1 MKTARPAEIV
11 DPITTEV
18 IRNKLE
24 GIANEMELT
33 LLKSSFSP
41 IVKEGLDTSASL
53 FTVNCETLAQAC
65 AIPVHLATL
74 IPALQ
79 TMVRTFPLETMREG
93 DAFILND
100 PYAGG
105 THLPDIAI
113 MTPVFHRGRV
123 IALSATMTH
132 HGDIGG
138 YSPGSLPPS
147 ATEIYQEGLRIPAL
161 KFRDA
166 GDYNETLVALL
177 RQNSRLPDT
186 LMGDLNAQLAACT
199 VGARRLQELADTYG
213 TDFLM
218 AVFEELLD
226 RSETMTRAALHTI
239 PEGTYRYVD
248 VLDNDGIDLER
259 PIRMEVAVTVRDGTI
274 EFDLSGT
281 DPQVRGPL
289 NCVPSGSQAAAYY
302 AVRVLTDPTIPTNG
316 GCFRPVTLRL
326 PRGSLVNP
334 EEPAPVNA
342 RTSTIK
348 RIATSMVS
356 ALAEVLP
363 HRVAAPSAG
372 TLLVVAFGGRRPNGE
387 RFIVG
392 ELIAGGSGAARHRDG
407 VDVIDTDAS
416 NCMNLPA
423 EALEMDAPLRLHRVA
438 LRRDSGGAGEY
449 RGGLGV
455 VREYEVLADEVSF
468 THRGERHFST
478 APGLAGGFP
487 GAPAHSVIV
496 RADGTEEVIPS
507 KALTVL
513 NRGDRVIVE
522 TPGGGGYGD
531 PSRRRTVAEDV
542 ANGKV
547 SPEAAQQLYG
557 LRSARAPASSG
568 TKTRDG

>member
-1 MKTARPAEIV
+1 MNTFTRTEVV
-11 DPITTEV
+11 DPITVEV

-24 GIANEMELT
+24 GVANEMELT

-53 FTVNCETLAQAC
+53 FTVNGETLAQAC

-74 IPALQ
+74 IPALRA
-79 TMVRTFPLETMREG
+79 MFDKYPIPTMREG
-93 DAFILND
+93 DAYILND
-100 PYAGG
+100 PYCGG

-132 HGDIGG
+132 HADVGG
-138 YSPGSLPPS
+138 YSPGSLPTS

-161 KFRDA
+161 KFRVA
-166 GDYNETLVALL
+166 GEYNETLLAIL

-199 VGARRLQELADTYG
+199 VGARRVHELAEQYG
-213 TDFLM
+213 ADFLM
-218 AVFEELLD
+218 TVFEELLD
-226 RSETMTRAALHTI
+226 RSETMTRQALKAI

-248 VLDNDGIDLER
+248 HLDNDGIDLDR
-259 PIRMEVAVTVRDGTI
+259 PVRIEVAVSVRDGTI
-274 EFDLSGT
+274 EFDLTGT
-281 DPQVRGPL
+281 DPQLQGPL
-289 NCVPSGSQAAAYY
+289 NCVPSGSQAAAYF
-302 AVRVLTDPTIPTNG
+302 AVRVLTDASIPTNG
-316 GCFRPVTLRL
+316 GCFRPVSLKL
-326 PRGSLVNP
+326 PKGSLVNP

-348 RIATSMVS
+348 RIATCMVS
-356 ALAEVLP
+356 ALADVLP
-363 HRVAAPSAG
+363 DRVAAPSAG
-372 TLLVVAFGGRRPNGE
+372 TLLVVAFAGRRPGGE

-392 ELIAGGSGAARHRDG
+392 ELIAGGSGAARDRDG
-407 VDVIDTDAS
+407 VDVVDTDAS

-438 LRRDSGGAGEY
+438 LRTDSGGAGQY

-455 VREYEVLADEVSF
+455 VREYEVLADGVSF
-468 THRGERHFST
+468 THRGERHFSR
-478 APGLAGGFP
+478 APGLNGALP
-487 GAPAHSVIV
+487 GACAHSVI
-496 RADGTEEVIPS
+496 RRSDGREEVIPS

-531 PSRRRTVAEDV
+531 PKLRREIEADV

-547 SPEAAQQLYG
+547 SAAVACEIYG
-557 LRSARAPASSG
+557 RTVR
-568 TKTRDG
+568 

>member
-1 MKTARPAEIV
+1 MLRHLVTQHKQEISMNTLTRAEVV

-53 FTVNCETLAQAC
+53 FTVSGETLAQAC

-74 IPALQ
+74 IPTLH
-79 TMVRTFPLETMREG
+79 TMITKYPIANMRDG

-100 PYAGG
+100 PYCGG

-113 MTPVFHRGRV
+113 MAPVFHGGRV
-123 IALSATMTH
+123 IALAATMTH
-132 HGDIGG
+132 HGDVGG
-138 YSPGSLPPS
+138 HSPGSLPPS

-161 KFRDA
+161 KFREA
-166 GDYNETLVALL
+166 GEYNDTLVAIL
-177 RQNSRLPDT
+177 RLNSRLPDT

-199 VGARRLQELADTYG
+199 VGGRRLHELAERYG
-213 TDFLM
+213 ADFLM
-218 AVFEELLD
+218 TVFEELLD
-226 RSETMTRAALHTI
+226 RSETMTRAALRQI

-248 VLDNDGIDLER
+248 YLDNDGIDLDKPVR
-259 PIRMEVAVTVRDGTI
+259 IEVAVTVRDGTI
-274 EFDLSGT
+274 ELDLAGT
-281 DPQVRGPL
+281 DPQLKGPL
-289 NCVPSGSQAAAYY
+289 NCVPSGSQAAAYF
-302 AVRVLTDPTIPTNG
+302 AVRVLTDATIPTNG
-316 GCFRPVTLRL
+316 GCFRPVTLKL
-326 PRGSLVNP
+326 PKGSLVNP

-348 RIATSMVS
+348 RIATCMVS
-356 ALAEVLP
+356 ALATVLP
-363 HRVAAPSAG
+363 DRVSAPAAG
-372 TLLVVAFGGRRPNGE
+372 TLLVVTFAGRRASGE

-392 ELIAGGSGAARHRDG
+392 ELIAGGSGAGRDRDG
-407 VDVIDTDAS
+407 VDVVDTDAS

-438 LRRDSGGAGEY
+438 LREDSGGAGEY

-455 VREYEVLADEVSF
+455 VREYEVLADDVSF
-468 THRGERHFST
+468 THRGERHFSA
-478 APGLAGGFP
+478 APGLNGGLP
-487 GAPAHSVIV
+487 GASAHSVII
-496 RADGTEEVIPS
+496 RADGREEVIPS

-513 NRGDRVIVE
+513 NKGDRVIVQ

-531 PSRRRTVAEDV
+531 PAKRRSLDADV
-542 ANGKV
+542 ANSKV
-547 SPEAAQQLYG
+547 SVEAARAAYG
-557 LRSARAPASSG
+557 AA
-568 TKTRDG
+568 

>member
-1 MKTARPAEIV
+1 MNTLTRAEVV

-53 FTVNCETLAQAC
+53 FTVSGETLAQAC

-74 IPALQ
+74 IPALR
-79 TMVRTFPLETMREG
+79 TMIETYPIATMREG

-100 PYAGG
+100 PYSGG

-113 MTPVFHRGRV
+113 MTPVFHAGRV
-123 IALSATMTH
+123 IALTATMTH
-132 HGDIGG
+132 HGDVGG

-161 KFRDA
+161 RFREA
-166 GDYNETLVALL
+166 GKYNETLVAIL
-177 RQNSRLPDT
+177 RLNSRLPDT

-199 VGARRLQELADTYG
+199 VGGRRLQELADVYG
-213 TDFLM
+213 PDFLM
-218 AVFEELLD
+218 TIFEELLD
-226 RSETMTRAALHTI
+226 RSETMTRAALRDI

-248 VLDNDGIDLER
+248 YLDNDGIDLDKPVR
-259 PIRMEVAVTVRDGTI
+259 IEVAVTVRDGTI
-274 EFDLSGT
+274 EFDLAGT
-281 DPQVRGPL
+281 DPQLKGPL
-289 NCVPSGSQAAAYY
+289 NCVPSGSQAAAYF
-302 AVRVLTDPTIPTNG
+302 AVRVLTDSTIPTNG
-316 GCFRPVTLRL
+316 GCFRPVSLKL
-326 PRGSLVNP
+326 PKGSLANP

-348 RIATSMVS
+348 RIATCMVS
-356 ALAEVLP
+356 ALAQVLP
-363 HRVAAPSAG
+363 DRVGAPAAG
-372 TLLVVAFGGRRPNGE
+372 TLLVVAFAGRRPSGE

-392 ELIAGGSGAARHRDG
+392 ELIAGGSGAGRDRDG
-407 VDVIDTDAS
+407 VDVVDTDAS

-423 EALEMDAPLRLHRVA
+423 EALEMDAPLRLHRVS

-455 VREYEVLADEVSF
+455 IREYEVLADDVTF
-468 THRGERHFST
+468 THRGERHFSA
-478 APGLAGGFP
+478 APGLEGGLAGVS
-487 GAPAHSVIV
+487 ARSVIV
-496 RADGTEEVIPS
+496 RADGQEEVIPS

-513 NRGDRVIVE
+513 NKGDRVIVE

-531 PSRRRTVAEDV
+531 PKRRAVADDI
-542 ANGKV
+542 ANGKI
-547 SPEAAQQLYG
+547 SFEAARTLYG
-557 LRSARAPASSG
+557 RLS
-568 TKTRDG
+568 

>member
-1 MKTARPAEIV
+1 MNTASRAEVV
-11 DPITTEV
+11 DPITAEV

-53 FTVNCETLAQAC
+53 FTVNGETLAQAC

-79 TMVRTFPLETMREG
+79 TMVRKYPLQSMREG
-93 DAFILND
+93 DAYILND
-100 PYAGG
+100 PYCGG

-113 MTPVFHRGRV
+113 MTPVFHGGRV
-123 IALSATMTH
+123 IAMTATMTH
-132 HGDIGG
+132 HGDVGG
-138 YSPGSLPPS
+138 YSPGSLPPG

-166 GDYNETLVALL
+166 GVYNETLVEIL
-177 RQNSRLPDT
+177 RLNSRLPDT
-186 LMGDLNAQLAACT
+186 LLGDLNAQLAACT
-199 VGARRLQELADTYG
+199 VGARRLKALADHYG
-213 TDFLM
+213 ADFLM
-218 AVFEELLD
+218 AIFEDLLD
-226 RSETMTRAALHTI
+226 RSETMTRDALRSI

-248 VLDNDGIDLER
+248 YLDNDGIDLDR
-259 PIRMEVAVTVRDGTI
+259 PVRIEVAVTVRDGNI
-274 EFDLSGT
+274 EFDLTGT
-281 DPQVRGPL
+281 DPQLKGPL
-289 NCVPSGSQAAAYY
+289 NCVPSGSQAAAYF

-316 GCFRPVTLRL
+316 GCFRPVKLNL
-326 PRGSLVNP
+326 PKGSLVNP

-348 RIATSMVS
+348 RIATCMVS
-356 ALAEVLP
+356 ALAATLP
-363 HRVAAPSAG
+363 DRVGAPAAG
-372 TLLVVAFGGRRPNGE
+372 TLLVVAFGGRRATGE

-392 ELIAGGSGAARHRDG
+392 ELIAGGSGAAFDRDG
-407 VDVIDTDAS
+407 VDAVDTDAS

-423 EALEMDAPLRLHRVA
+423 EALEMDAPLRLHRIE

-455 VREYEVLADEVSF
+455 VREYEILADGVSF

-478 APGLAGGFP
+478 APGLKGGMP
-487 GAPAHSVIV
+487 GACAHSVII
-496 RADGTEEVIPS
+496 RTDGSEEVIPS

-513 NRGDRVIVE
+513 NKGDRVIVE

-531 PSRRRTVAEDV
+531 PSARTCVAEDV

-547 SPEAAQQLYG
+547 SVQAAKELY
-557 LRSARAPASSG
+557 RM
-568 TKTRDG
+568 

>member
-1 MKTARPAEIV
+1 MNQEQRAAVV

-53 FTVNCETLAQAC
+53 FTIEAETLAQAC

-74 IPALQ
+74 IPTIRSMIA
-79 TMVRTFPLETMREG
+79 RFPLDTMKEG

-100 PYAGG
+100 PYCGG

-113 MTPVFHRGRV
+113 MTPVFHRGRI
-123 IALSATMTH
+123 IALSASMTH
-132 HGDIGG
+132 HGDVGG
-138 YSPGSLPPS
+138 YSPGSLPPNS
-147 ATEIYQEGLRIPAL
+147 TEIYQEGLRIPPL
-161 KFRDA
+161 KFREA
-166 GDYNETLVALL
+166 GVYNETLVALL

-186 LMGDLNAQLAACT
+186 LMGDLNAQLAACN
-199 VGARRLQELADTYG
+199 VGARRLQELADVHG
-213 TDFLM
+213 AELLM
-218 AVFEELLD
+218 ATFAELLD
-226 RSETMTRAALHTI
+226 RSEIMTREALRRI

-248 VLDNDGIDLER
+248 EMDNDGIELDR
-259 PIRMEVAVTVRDGTI
+259 RIRIEVAVTVKDGTI
-274 EFDLSGT
+274 HFDLAGT
-281 DPQVRGPL
+281 SPQVRGPM

-316 GCFRPVTLRL
+316 GCFRPVTLNL
-326 PRGSLVNP
+326 PKGSLANP
-334 EEPAPVNA
+334 IEPAPVNA

-356 ALAEVLP
+356 ALADVLP
-363 HRVAAPSAG
+363 DRVGAPAAG
-372 TLLVVAFGGRRPNGE
+372 TLLVVAFGGNHADGRRY
-387 RFIVG
+387 IVG
-392 ELIAGGSGAARHRDG
+392 ELIAGGSGAANGLDG
-407 VDVIDTDAS
+407 VDVVDTDAS

-423 EALEMDAPLRLHRVA
+423 EAMEMEAPIRLHRVA
-438 LRRDSGGAGEY
+438 LRRDSGGAGEF

-455 VREYEVLADEVSF
+455 VREYEILADGVTF
-468 THRGERHFST
+468 THRGERHYSA
-478 APGLAGGFP
+478 APGLAGGQP
-487 GAPAHSVIV
+487 GASARSVI
-496 RADGTEEVIPS
+496 RRTDGSEQVIPS

-522 TPGGGGYGD
+522 TPGGGGHGD
-531 PSRRRTVAEDV
+531 PRRRATVHEDI

-547 SPEAAQQLYG
+547 SAQ
-557 LRSARAPASSG
+557 SARTVYGHAG
-568 TKTRDG
+568 

>member
-1 MKTARPAEIV
+1 MNTLTRTEVI

-18 IRNKLE
+18 LRNKLE

-53 FTVNCETLAQAC
+53 FTVSGETLAQAC

-74 IPALQ
+74 IPALR
-79 TMVRTFPLETMREG
+79 TMIGKYPIATMREG

-100 PYAGG
+100 PYCGG

-113 MTPVFHRGRV
+113 MTPVFSDGRV
-123 IALSATMTH
+123 IALTATMTH
-132 HGDIGG
+132 HGDVGG
-138 YSPGSLPPS
+138 YSPGSLPPN

-161 KFRDA
+161 RFREA
-166 GDYNETLVALL
+166 GEYNETLVAML
-177 RQNSRLPDT
+177 RQNTRMPDT

-199 VGARRLQELADTYG
+199 VGGRRLKELAERYG

-226 RSETMTRAALHTI
+226 RSETMTRAALREI

-248 VLDNDGIDLER
+248 YLDNDGIDLER
-259 PIRMEVAVTVRDGTI
+259 PVKIAVAVTVREGTI
-274 EFDLSGT
+274 EFDLTGT
-281 DPQVRGPL
+281 DPQLKGPL
-289 NCVPSGSQAAAYY
+289 NCVPSGSQAAAYF
-302 AVRVLTDPTIPTNG
+302 AVRVLTDATIPTNG
-316 GCFRPVTLRL
+316 GCFRPVTLTL
-326 PRGSLVNP
+326 PKGSLVNP

-348 RIATSMVS
+348 RIATCMVS
-356 ALAEVLP
+356 ALADVLP
-363 HRVAAPSAG
+363 DRVSAPAAG
-372 TLLVVAFGGRRPNGE
+372 TLLVVAFAGRRAGGE

-392 ELIAGGSGAARHRDG
+392 ELIAGGSGAGRDRDG
-407 VDVIDTDAS
+407 VDVVDTDAS

-438 LRRDSGGAGEY
+438 LRRDSAGAGEF

-455 VREYEVLADEVSF
+455 IREYEVLADEVSF
-468 THRGERHFST
+468 THRGERHFSV
-478 APGLAGGFP
+478 APGLAGGLA
-487 GAPAHSVIV
+487 GACARSVII
-496 RADGTEEVIPS
+496 RADGREEVIPS

-513 NRGDRVIVE
+513 NKGDRVIVE

-531 PSRRRTVAEDV
+531 PKRRQALGDDI

-547 SPEAAQQLYG
+547 SPEAARTLYG
-557 LRSARAPASSG
+557 F
-568 TKTRDG
+568 TI

>member
-1 MKTARPAEIV
+1 MLRHLVTQHKQEISMNTLTRAEVV

-53 FTVNCETLAQAC
+53 FTVSGETLAQAC

-74 IPALQ
+74 IPTLH
-79 TMVRTFPLETMREG
+79 TMITKYPIANMRDG

-100 PYAGG
+100 PYCGG

-113 MTPVFHRGRV
+113 MAPVFHGGRV
-123 IALSATMTH
+123 IALAATMTH
-132 HGDIGG
+132 HGDVGG
-138 YSPGSLPPS
+138 HSPGSLPPS

-161 KFRDA
+161 KFREA
-166 GDYNETLVALL
+166 GEYNDTLVAIL
-177 RQNSRLPDT
+177 RLNSRLPDT

-199 VGARRLQELADTYG
+199 VGGRRLHELAERYG
-213 TDFLM
+213 ADFLM
-218 AVFEELLD
+218 TVFEELLD
-226 RSETMTRAALHTI
+226 RSQTMTRAALRQI

-248 VLDNDGIDLER
+248 YLDNDGIDLDKPVR
-259 PIRMEVAVTVRDGTI
+259 IEVAVTVRDGTI
-274 EFDLSGT
+274 ELDLAGT
-281 DPQVRGPL
+281 DPQLKGPL
-289 NCVPSGSQAAAYY
+289 NCVPSGSQAAAYF
-302 AVRVLTDPTIPTNG
+302 AVRVLTDATIPTNG
-316 GCFRPVTLRL
+316 GCFRPVTLKL
-326 PRGSLVNP
+326 PKGSLVNP

-348 RIATSMVS
+348 RIATCMVS
-356 ALAEVLP
+356 ALASVLP
-363 HRVAAPSAG
+363 DRVSAPAAG
-372 TLLVVAFGGRRPNGE
+372 TLLVVAFAGWRAGGG

-392 ELIAGGSGAARHRDG
+392 ELIAGGSGAGRDRDG
-407 VDVIDTDAS
+407 VDVVDTDAS

-455 VREYEVLADEVSF
+455 IREYEVLADDVSF
-468 THRGERHFST
+468 THRGERHFSA
-478 APGLAGGFP
+478 APGLNGGLAG
-487 GAPAHSVIV
+487 ASARSVII
-496 RADGTEEVIPS
+496 RADGREEVIRS

-513 NRGDRVIVE
+513 NKGDRVIVE

-531 PSRRRTVAEDV
+531 PSRRRSLAEDV
-542 ANGKV
+542 ANNKV
-547 SPEAAQQLYG
+547 SAAAAREVYG
-557 LRSARAPASSG
+557 AS
-568 TKTRDG
+568 

>member
-1 MKTARPAEIV
+1 MNREQRAAIV

-53 FTVNCETLAQAC
+53 FTVGAETLAQAC

-74 IPALQ
+74 IPTIRSMIA
-79 TMVRTFPLETMREG
+79 RFPLESMQEG

-100 PYAGG
+100 PYCGG

-113 MTPVFHRGRV
+113 MTPVFHRGRI
-123 IALSATMTH
+123 IALSASMTH
-132 HGDIGG
+132 HGDVGG
-138 YSPGSLPPS
+138 FSPGSLPPNS
-147 ATEIYQEGLRIPAL
+147 TEIYQEGLRIPPL
-161 KFRDA
+161 KFREA
-166 GDYNETLVALL
+166 GRYNETLVALL

-186 LMGDLNAQLAACT
+186 LMGDLNAQLAACN
-199 VGARRLQELADTYG
+199 VGARRLQALADVHG
-213 TDFLM
+213 ADLLM
-218 AVFEELLD
+218 AVFDELLD
-226 RSETMTRAALHTI
+226 RSETMTREALRRI

-248 VLDNDGIDLER
+248 EMDNDGIELDR
-259 PIRMEVAVTVRDGTI
+259 RIRVEVAVTVRDGTI
-274 EFDLSGT
+274 HFDLDGT
-281 DPQVRGPL
+281 SPQVKGPM

-316 GCFRPVTLRL
+316 GCFRPVTLNL
-326 PRGSLVNP
+326 PVGSLANP
-334 EEPAPVNA
+334 IEPAPVNA

-363 HRVAAPSAG
+363 DRVGAPAAG
-372 TLLVVAFGGRRPNGE
+372 TLLVVAFGGRRADGS
-387 RFIVG
+387 RYIVG
-392 ELIAGGSGAARHRDG
+392 ELIAGGSGAAQGLDG
-407 VDVIDTDAS
+407 VDVVDTDAS

-423 EALEMDAPLRLHRVA
+423 EAMEMEAPIRLHRVA
-438 LRRDSGGAGEY
+438 LRRDSGGAGAF

-455 VREYEVLADEVSF
+455 VREYEILADGVTF
-468 THRGERHFST
+468 THRGERHYSR
-478 APGLAGGFP
+478 APGLAGGLP
-487 GAPAHSVIV
+487 GASARSVI
-496 RADGTEEVIPS
+496 RRSDGSEQVIPS

-513 NRGDRVIVE
+513 NRGDRVVVE
-522 TPGGGGYGD
+522 TPGGGGWGD
-531 PSRRRTVAEDV
+531 PGERTQVAEDV

-547 SPEAAQQLYG
+547 SVQAARETYG
-557 LRSARAPASSG
+557 HAG
-568 TKTRDG
+568 

>member
-1 MKTARPAEIV
+1 MNPEQRAAIV
-11 DPITTEV
+11 DPITAEV

-53 FTVNCETLAQAC
+53 FTVKAETLAQAC

-74 IPALQ
+74 IPTIRSMIA
-79 TMVRTFPLETMREG
+79 RFPLDTMKEG

-100 PYAGG
+100 PYCGG

-113 MTPVFHRGRV
+113 MTPVFHRGRI
-123 IALSATMTH
+123 IALSASMTH

-138 YSPGSLPPS
+138 YSPGSLPPNS
-147 ATEIYQEGLRIPAL
+147 TEIYQEGLRIPPL
-161 KFRDA
+161 RFREA
-166 GDYNETLVALL
+166 GEYNETLVALL

-199 VGARRLQELADTYG
+199 VGARRLQELADVHG
-213 TDFLM
+213 ADLLM
-218 AVFEELLD
+218 AVFDELLD
-226 RSETMTRAALHTI
+226 RSEIMTREALRRI
-239 PEGTYRYVD
+239 PEGTYRHVD
-248 VLDNDGIDLER
+248 EMDNDGIELDR
-259 PIRMEVAVTVRDGTI
+259 RIRIEVAVTVKDGTI
-274 EFDLSGT
+274 HFDLAGT
-281 DPQVRGPL
+281 SAQVKGPM

-316 GCFRPVTLRL
+316 GCFRPVTLNL
-326 PRGSLVNP
+326 PKGSLANP
-334 EEPAPVNA
+334 VEPAPVNA

-363 HRVAAPSAG
+363 DRVGAPAAG
-372 TLLVVAFGGRRPNGE
+372 TLLVVAFGGNHADGRRY
-387 RFIVG
+387 IVG
-392 ELIAGGSGAARHRDG
+392 ELIAGGSGAASGLDG

-423 EALEMDAPLRLHRVA
+423 EAMEMEAPIRLHRVA
-438 LRRDSGGAGEY
+438 LRRDSGGAGEF

-455 VREYEVLADEVSF
+455 VREYEILADGVTF
-468 THRGERHFST
+468 THRGERHYSA
-478 APGLAGGFP
+478 APGLAGGQA
-487 GAPAHSVIV
+487 GASARSVI
-496 RADGTEEVIPS
+496 RRIDGSEEVIPS

-531 PSRRRTVAEDV
+531 PLRRASVGEDI

-547 SPEAAQQLYG
+547 SERAAREAFGHAG
-557 LRSARAPASSG
+557 
-568 TKTRDG
+568 

>member
-1 MKTARPAEIV
+1 MNRGDRAEVV
-11 DPITTEV
+11 DPITVEV

-53 FTVNCETLAQAC
+53 FTVNAETLAQAC

-74 IPALQ
+74 IPTIRSMLAKY
-79 TMVRTFPLETMREG
+79 PLETMREG
-93 DAFILND
+93 DAYILND
-100 PYAGG
+100 PYCGG

-123 IALSATMTH
+123 IAMSATMTH
-132 HGDIGG
+132 HGDVGG
-138 YSPGSLPPS
+138 YSPGSLPPNS
-147 ATEIYQEGLRIPAL
+147 IEIYQEGLRIPPL
-161 KFRDA
+161 KFREA
-166 GDYNETLVALL
+166 GAYNETLVALL

-186 LMGDLNAQLAACT
+186 LMGDLNAQLAACN
-199 VGARRLQELADTYG
+199 VGARRLQELADVYG
-213 TDFLM
+213 ADLLM
-218 AVFEELLD
+218 AIFDELLD
-226 RSETMTRAALHTI
+226 RSEIMTREALRRI

-248 VLDNDGIDLER
+248 VMDNDGIELDR
-259 PIRMEVAVTVRDGTI
+259 RIRVEVAVTVRDGRI
-274 EFDLSGT
+274 EFDLAGT
-281 DPQVRGPL
+281 SPQVKGPM

-316 GCFRPVTLRL
+316 GCFRPVSLKL
-326 PRGSLVNP
+326 PPGSLANP
-334 EEPAPVNA
+334 LEPAPVNA

-363 HRVAAPSAG
+363 DRIGAPAAG
-372 TLLVVAFGGRRPNGE
+372 TLLVVAFGGSNAQGRRY
-387 RFIVG
+387 IVG
-392 ELIAGGSGAARHRDG
+392 ELIAGGSGAAAGLDG
-407 VDVIDTDAS
+407 VDVVDTDAS

-423 EALEMDAPLRLHRVA
+423 EALEMEAPIRLRRVE
-438 LRRDSGGAGEY
+438 LRRDSGGAGEF

-455 VREYEVLADEVSF
+455 VREYEILSDGVTF
-468 THRGERHFST
+468 THRGERHYSA
-478 APGLAGGFP
+478 APGLKGGMP
-487 GAPAHSVIV
+487 GAPARSRIL
-496 RADGTEEVIPS
+496 RADGRLEEIPS
-507 KALTVL
+507 KVLTVL

-531 PSRRRTVAEDV
+531 PLERKTVAADV

-547 SPEAAQQLYG
+547 SAEAARKLY
-557 LRSARAPASSG
+557 AWSG
-568 TKTRDG
+568 H

>member
-1 MKTARPAEIV
+1 MNREQRAAVV

-53 FTVNCETLAQAC
+53 FTIGAETLAQAC

-74 IPALQ
+74 IPTIRSMIA
-79 TMVRTFPLETMREG
+79 RFPLDTMKEG

-100 PYAGG
+100 PYCGG

-113 MTPVFHRGRV
+113 MTPVFHRGRI
-123 IALSATMTH
+123 IALSASMTH
-132 HGDIGG
+132 HGDVGG
-138 YSPGSLPPS
+138 YSPGSLPPNS
-147 ATEIYQEGLRIPAL
+147 TEIYQEGLRIPPL
-161 KFRDA
+161 KFREA
-166 GDYNETLVALL
+166 GEYNETLVALL

-186 LMGDLNAQLAACT
+186 LMGDLNAQLAACN
-199 VGARRLQELADTYG
+199 VGARRLQELADVHG
-213 TDFLM
+213 AELLM
-218 AVFEELLD
+218 AIFDELLD
-226 RSETMTRAALHTI
+226 RSEIMTREALRRI

-248 VLDNDGIDLER
+248 EMDNDGIELDR
-259 PIRMEVAVTVRDGTI
+259 RIRVEVAVTVKDGTI
-274 EFDLSGT
+274 HFDLAGT
-281 DPQVRGPL
+281 SPQVKGPM

-316 GCFRPVTLRL
+316 GCFRPVTLNL
-326 PRGSLVNP
+326 PKGSLANP
-334 EEPAPVNA
+334 IEPAPVNA

-356 ALAEVLP
+356 AMAEVLP
-363 HRVAAPSAG
+363 DRVGAPAAG
-372 TLLVVAFGGRRPNGE
+372 TLLVVAFGGNHADGRRY
-387 RFIVG
+387 IVG
-392 ELIAGGSGAARHRDG
+392 ELIAGGSGAANGLDG
-407 VDVIDTDAS
+407 VDVVDTDAS

-423 EALEMDAPLRLHRVA
+423 EAMEMEAPIRLHRVA
-438 LRRDSGGAGEY
+438 LRRDSGGAGEF

-455 VREYEVLADEVSF
+455 VREYEILADGVTF
-468 THRGERHFST
+468 THRGERHYSA
-478 APGLAGGFP
+478 APGMAGGMP
-487 GAPAHSVIV
+487 GASARSVI
-496 RADGTEEVIPS
+496 RRTDGSEQVIPS

-522 TPGGGGYGD
+522 TPGGGGHGD
-531 PSRRRTVAEDV
+531 PRRRGSVAEDI

-547 SPEAAQQLYG
+547 SAEAARTTYG
-557 LRSARAPASSG
+557 HAG
-568 TKTRDG
+568 